1 MNKKTE
7 RIATVIA
14 IAIVAGILIAMGAVM
29 YRSSNG
35 DMEPDA
41 VTATLSFLAITM
53 MTVVV
58 LFGAFM
64 MNSHTTEERYARFLE
79 EKEKKE

>member
-7 RIATVIA
+7 KIATAIA
-14 IAIVAGILIAMGAVM
+14 IAIVAGILIAMGTVM
-29 YRSSNG
+29 YMSSNG

-64 MNSHTTEERYARFLE
+64 MNSRTTEERYARFLE

>member
-1 MNKKTE
+1 MSRKTE
-7 RIATVIA
+7 RIATAIA
-14 IAIVAGILIAMGAVM
+14 IAVVAGILIAMGTVM
-29 YRSSNG
+29 YMSSNG

-64 MNSHTTEERYARFLE
+64 MNSRTTEERYARFLE

>member
-7 RIATVIA
+7 RIATAIA
-14 IAIVAGILIAMGAVM
+14 IAIVVGILIAMGTVM
-29 YRSSNG
+29 YMSSNG

-64 MNSHTTEERYARFLE
+64 MNSRTTEERYARFLE

>member
-7 RIATVIA
+7 RIATAIA
-14 IAIVAGILIAMGAVM
+14 IAIVAGIHIAMGAVM
-29 YRSSNG
+29 YMSSNG